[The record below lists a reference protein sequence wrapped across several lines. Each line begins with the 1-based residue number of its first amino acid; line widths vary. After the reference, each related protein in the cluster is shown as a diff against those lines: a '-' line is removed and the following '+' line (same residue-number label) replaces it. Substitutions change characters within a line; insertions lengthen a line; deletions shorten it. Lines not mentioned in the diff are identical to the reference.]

1 MNENMFFI
9 VGLVIMTVI
18 WIAIQLADA
27 NEKIN
32 HAISRVR
39 R

>member
-9 VGLVIMTVI
+9 IGLAIMSVI

-32 HAISRVR
+32 RAISRVR